1 MNAIL
6 FGMSDLSYL
15 HALYGVI
22 ATPVVAE
29 AIYRSKVVSNY
40 ARSIAYS
47 AATMVSVG
55 FLKEANDMYHVIES
69 VAGMPQWNDVLLD
82 VAGVAIGAS
91 VAFVGNGLR
100 NRRG

>member
-1 MNAIL
+1 
-6 FGMSDLSYL
+6 
-15 HALYGVI
+15 
-22 ATPVVAE
+22 
-29 AIYRSKVVSNY
+29 
-40 ARSIAYS
+40 
-47 AATMVSVG
+47 MVSGG
-55 FLKEANDMYHVIES
+55 FVKEFNDMYHVIES

>member
-1 MNAIL
+1 
-6 FGMSDLSYL
+6 MSDLSYL
-15 HALYGVI
+15 HALYGVA
-22 ATPVVAE
+22 ATPLCAE
-29 AIYRSKVVSNY
+29 VIYRFNSASNY
-40 ARSIAYS
+40 TKAIAYS
-47 AATMVSVG
+47 AAAMVSVG
-55 FLKEANDMYHVIES
+55 FLKEFNDMYHVIES